1 MSQNSVTAIGSIYSL
16 FLGAVLSLIVGTLQG
31 CARQM
36 HFAQS
41 NALLNGKIKIGMS
54 RGDVIGYLGPPQK
67 SETVGSTEFLFY
79 TPIWYVL
86 PLFVSSQNPIAIRDG
101 KVVGMGKSDYDNI
114 TQTTGSVQAASGAG
128 RRGAGDRR

>member
-1 MSQNSVTAIGSIYSL
+1 MSQNSVTAIGSMHSL
-16 FLGAVLSLIVGTLQG
+16 FLGAVLSLVVGTLQG
-31 CARQM
+31 CAGQM
-36 HFAQS
+36 HLAQS

-128 RRGAGDRR
+128 RRGVGDRR